1 MTSYRAVVVG
11 ATGAV
16 GSALVRELLTA
27 PRCEA
32 VTILTRRKVDVFAG
46 ADGVSKLIQRVVN
59 MDDLE
64 AAATEAVRGCEI
76 AFCTMGIGQPRK
88 ASREELWRV
97 DVEYAGAF
105 ARGCKQAGVRHISLL
120 GAAGADAGSRSYY
133 MRAKGSAEEA
143 VRAPGFAR
151 CSFFRPSLLVTRD
164 IRYGL
169 QDRVTQAV
177 FPRLSWALPS
187 RWHEIR
193 VEDLARAMRVN
204 AEHPPGADAVEVLHY
219 DEFLALLQYG
229 RLE

>member
-1 MTSYRAVVVG
+1 MTPYRAVVVG

-27 PRCEA
+27 PQCEA
-32 VTILTRRKVDVFAG
+32 VTILTRREVDVFAG
-46 ADGVSKLIQRVVN
+46 ADGVSRLVQHVVD
-59 MDDLE
+59 MHDLE
-64 AAATEAVRGCEI
+64 AGAAEAARGCDV
-76 AFCTMGIGQPRK
+76 AFCTMGVGQPRK
-88 ASREELWRV
+88 VSREELWRV

-120 GAAGADAGSRSYY
+120 GAASADTGSRSYY
-133 MRAKGSAEEA
+133 LRAKGSAEDA

-164 IRYGL
+164 IRYGM
-169 QDRVTQAV
+169 QDRITQAV

-187 RWHEIR
+187 RWHEIQ

-204 AEHPPGADAVEVLHY
+204 AERPPGADAVEVLHY
-219 DEFLALLQYG
+219 DEFMALL
-229 RLE
+229 R